1 VCYTFHNT
9 SNIQTEVWRIPILP
23 YSVLLYVWKI
33 NKPYCRYKYF
43 TPDTISF
50 VVRKRSKHRYPP
62 PRIQCYVGLQYIYLK
77 YFWNCAFL
85 IKIRESRPLR
95 ISTPMRKNSIWM
107 FLLLSSTA
115 MTPGIIET
123 WRLIFVLEPFKFQSL
138 RPFEFCITCDQVLS
152 VD

>member
-1 VCYTFHNT
+1 MADTVHLG
-9 SNIQTEVWRIPILP
+9 SNCTILP

-50 VVRKRSKHRYPP
+50 VVRKRSKHRTPP
-62 PRIQCYVGLQYIYLK
+62 PSPNQCYVVRPHSYLMH
-77 YFWNCAFL
+77 FSICAFL
-85 IKIRESRPLR
+85 IKIRQRRPFR
-95 ISTPMRKNSIWM
+95 ISTPMRKNSIWK
-107 FLLLSSTA
+107 FRLLSSTA

-123 WRLIFVLEPFKFQSL
+123 WRLIFILEPFSLQSL
-138 RPFEFCITCDQVLS
+138 KRFEVCITCDQVLS